1 MPRRLIVSD
10 PADLD
15 LHAALEWTREH
26 HLANLDRFA
35 DEVSATLNML
45 QEAPF
50 RWTLWHRSRVRR
62 CLLPHLP
69 YSFYYRVD
77 EHSVFIDAF
86 LHHRQDATGR
96 FPKDQ

>member
-1 MPRRLIVSD
+1 MLRTLIISD
-10 PADLD
+10 PADQD
-15 LHAALEWTREH
+15 LHAALEWSREH
-26 HLANLDRFA
+26 HPAHLDRFT

-45 QEAPF
+45 QETPL
-50 RWTLWHRSRVRR
+50 RWALWHRSRVRR

-86 LHHRQDATGR
+86 LHHRQNAMKR
-96 FPKDQ
+96 FPENR